1 MIHHDETL
9 GLSATEEETD
19 RHMTNHGVVWKVLRW
34 GSLHSGLTSLGVTSQ
49 VDLGLFLYQGGM
61 AIEWHGSARMQ
72 H

>member
-1 MIHHDETL
+1 MSHHDETL

-34 GSLHSGLTSLGVTSQ
+34 DSLHSGLRVTSQ

-61 AIEWHGSARMQ
+61 AIGWHGSAWMQ